1 VPDASPPVSVVTNT
15 SENDYAVVVGIS
27 NYPELENLPGA
38 ADDARLVA
46 AWLTGPGGL
55 PDENVALLVGDG
67 LAVNA
72 FPTRSDIDK
81 AFGPLVQRIAG
92 ADQPPIR
99 RLYIFVSG
107 HGYSI
112 NTDSVVLLPADASRL
127 LLGLA
132 IDIRAYANAFRR
144 SGRCDEVVLFA
155 DTSSTESP
163 GAPEPAPPPWVL
175 PRSPGPASNFFY
187 GRAASFGGHA
197 LTPPPSET
205 ADSPHAF
212 FTQALIEGLSGAAA
226 GPDGAVTSSSL
237 ARYVTGEVLKRSEGR
252 QQPSFEFDPFR
263 PIEFRRAA
271 DLPTINAAAE
281 PTDGTQS
288 SKAEGQTPAA
298 TTVASADSVG
308 ESTEQTKA
316 PRSWSAAPTPRIASD
331 RWATRDTLGYEPFAR
346 TIATLITHADTVP
359 PLTIGIKAPWGAGK
373 TSLMKRVQYLIDGTA
388 SVTEENEAARRTR
401 SLDVSMTVRQVL
413 TALGRVRNAALDP
426 GAATKSEA
434 PAPGTA
440 SQPDVVREHGADRRR
455 QLYDALARLRQVVSR
470 TARAG
475 QRASAEM
482 AFSPPVPKASDEGT
496 ALGVAPRLTVWFN
509 AWKYQTS
516 EQIWAGLAHC
526 IISQVTARMSA
537 LDRELFWLKLH
548 ASRVD
553 TNQLRWNVRLAIF
566 RELLPSLVFCIML
579 AAGSGLVLLHWV
591 TFGVVGLGGASV
603 VAIVSYV
610 RQRSKVLGEKAAGA
624 FKALVREP
632 DYEGKLGF
640 LHLVESDMR
649 EVLDLVATP
658 TRPLVIFVDDLD
670 RCAPHKVSEVVEAI
684 NLFLSG
690 DYPNC
695 VFVLGME
702 PAIVAAALEVANK
715 DLLEKAQAFGVAD
728 DQTPLGWRF
737 MEKIIQLP
745 LAIPRPDAQGTRAY
759 LAYLTGR
766 DGASEGVGRDH
777 AWTARIQ
784 TYTAQL
790 QRTSTTI
797 DEVVKQTEEMLSQAK
812 PEDRTAIA
820 EASKRAYAAK
830 FTDRDPAITRFIEQT
845 LTLFQGN
852 PRQLKRYVN
861 VFRFV
866 STLRH
871 HLLMDRAASG
881 IAGPRLPDDEAL
893 TKFVALSIQWP
904 QAGDYVR
911 MSRGEQG
918 DGAAGEFGSM
928 LAALEHGA
936 RDLRDH
942 PAVAADALWEAY
954 VKAVRLEPTPWL
966 RSRQLREFLAQGAS
980 VGEFTGSGLW

>member
-1 VPDASPPVSVVTNT
+1 MADAPSSITAVAST
-15 SENDYAVVVGIS
+15 SEHDYAVVVGIS
-27 NYPELENLPGA
+27 SYPGLTNLPGA
-38 ADDARLVA
+38 ADDARA
-46 AWLTGPGGL
+46 FAGWLTGPGRL
-55 PDENVALLVGDG
+55 PPWNVALLVGDAPG
-67 LAVNA
+67 SANA
-72 FPTRSDIDK
+72 LPTRSDIDN
-81 AFGPLVQRIAG
+81 AFAPLVQRTANE
-92 ADQPPIR
+92 DMPRIR

-107 HGYSI
+107 HGYRI
-112 NTDSVVLLPADASRL
+112 NADTAGFLPADANRQ

-132 IDIRAYANAFRR
+132 LDIRAYANAFRR

-155 DTSSTESP
+155 ETSIIESA
-163 GAPEPAPPPWVL
+163 GAPEPTRPPWVL
-175 PRSPGPASNFFY
+175 PQSPSGEANFFY
-187 GRAASFGGHA
+187 GSAASYGGEA
-197 LTPPPSET
+197 FTAPSSQT
-205 ADSPHAF
+205 GASPRGF
-212 FTQALIEGLSGAAA
+212 FTSALIEGLSGAAA
-226 GPDGAVTSSSL
+226 GPDGAVTSTSL
-237 ARYVTGEVLKRSEGR
+237 RHYVIGQVQRRSEGR
-252 QQPSFEFDPFR
+252 QQPLFEFDPSRDDIVFR
-263 PIEFRRAA
+263 A
-271 DLPTINAAAE
+271 
-281 PTDGTQS
+281 
-288 SKAEGQTPAA
+288 
-298 TTVASADSVG
+298 ASADTVG
-308 ESTEQTKA
+308 EPAEQAKD

-331 RWATRDTLGYEPFAR
+331 RWAARDTLGYEPFAR
-346 TIATLITHADTVP
+346 TIAMLITHADTVP

-401 SLDVSMTVRQVL
+401 SLDVSMTVREVL
-413 TALGRVRNAALDP
+413 EALGRVSKAALDP
-426 GAATKSEA
+426 GAATEA
-434 PAPGTA
+434 KAPVPGTA
-440 SQPDVVREHGADRRR
+440 SQPEVVREHGADRRR
-455 QLYDALARLRQVVSR
+455 DLYAALDWLRTVVSR

-475 QRASAEM
+475 RRASAQVG
-482 AFSPPVPKASDEGT
+482 FSPPVPRASDEGT
-496 ALGVAPRLTVWFN
+496 ALGVPPRLTVWFN

-553 TNQLRWNVRLAIF
+553 TNQLRWDVRLAIW
-566 RELLPSLVFCIML
+566 RELLPSLVFCVVL
-579 AAGSGLVLLHWV
+579 AAGSALVLLHSV
-591 TFGVVGLGGASV
+591 TFGLLGLGAAPLVAGATY
-603 VAIVSYV
+603 A
-610 RQRSKVLGEKAAGA
+610 RKRARVLGEKAAGA

-658 TRPLVIFVDDLD
+658 ARPLVIFVDDLD

-715 DLLEKAQAFGVAD
+715 DLLEKAQAFGIAE

-745 LAIPRPDAQGTRAY
+745 LAIPRPDTQGTRAY
-759 LAYLTGR
+759 LAYLTGN
-766 DGASEGVGRDH
+766 DGASGGVEQYQD
-777 AWTARIQ
+777 WTVRIQ
-784 TYTAQL
+784 TYTAEL

-812 PEDRTAIA
+812 PEERTAIA

-830 FTDRDPAITRFIEQT
+830 FTDRDPAISRFIERT

-881 IAGPRLPDDEAL
+881 IAGARLPDDEAL

-904 QAGDYVR
+904 QAGDYLR
-911 MSRGEQG
+911 MSRSETG
-918 DGAAGEFGSM
+918 DGASPDVGSM

-936 RDLRDH
+936 RDLRNQ
-942 PAVAADALWEAY
+942 PAAVADALWESY
-954 VKAVRLEPTPWL
+954 VKAIRLEPTPWL
-966 RSRQLREFLAQGAS
+966 CSRQLREFLAQGAS